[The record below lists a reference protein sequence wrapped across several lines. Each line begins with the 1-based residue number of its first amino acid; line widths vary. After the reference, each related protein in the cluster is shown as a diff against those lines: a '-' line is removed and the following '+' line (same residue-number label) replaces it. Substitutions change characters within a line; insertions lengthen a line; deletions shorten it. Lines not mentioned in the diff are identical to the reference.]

1 MLAII
6 MRQIQNN
13 CIEQLTKHNKAL
25 YDVSTYD
32 MIMLIFNQ
40 ETVTQRHELNLKTG
54 HGRHTMSQTDEL

>member
-1 MLAII
+1 MHVS
-6 MRQIQNN
+6 NYYETN
-13 CIEQLTKHNKAL
+13 PKQLHRTANQTL